1 MGNGDSMVALVKDGR
16 CRLDVIDS
24 GPEFHENCQL
34 ADYRSWTWD
43 RLGGLGYRGKVCLA
57 QADPWVVG
65 NYPQQHVSPW
75 AEFLS
80 AHTLA

>member
-1 MGNGDSMVALVKDGR
+1 MVALVEDGR

-24 GPEFHENCQL
+24 GTEFHENCQV

-57 QADPWVVG
+57 QADP
-65 NYPQQHVSPW
+65 
-75 AEFLS
+75 
-80 AHTLA
+80 